1 MILQKD
7 RVYSLIVGNEN
18 GAVEI
23 NNLQIRFQVV
33 KTSNNKDKKNSAHV
47 EIFNLKEET
56 RKAFEEDYVRVSL
69 KVGYYHTEL
78 VELFAGE
85 VVNISNTKSNIKP
98 FNTRRRSTDLITK
111 LDIDEL
117 YSDMN
122 NRVVSHIVPAGQT
135 VGDAISAIVRDIPSV
150 TRQQMNGTAITRQL
164 VDGYPL
170 IGTPRQSL
178 DKISKEYGINWQI
191 DNGVLYVSDH
201 DGTFTDNRNSVPKIG
216 QLSGLIERPEYT
228 NPDRKRLK
236 KKDKKN
242 KSENT
247 LKFKILLNPTIV
259 AGSIIYL
266 DFENISGYYKVDEV
280 RHEGDF
286 RSDKWEST
294 IICSERI

>member
-98 FNTRRRSTDLITK
+98 FNTRRSNTD
-111 LDIDEL
+111 
-117 YSDMN
+117 
-122 NRVVSHIVPAGQT
+122 
-135 VGDAISAIVRDIPSV
+135 
-150 TRQQMNGTAITRQL
+150 
-164 VDGYPL
+164 
-170 IGTPRQSL
+170 
-178 DKISKEYGINWQI
+178 
-191 DNGVLYVSDH
+191 
-201 DGTFTDNRNSVPKIG
+201 
-216 QLSGLIERPEYT
+216 
-228 NPDRKRLK
+228 
-236 KKDKKN
+236 
-242 KSENT
+242 
-247 LKFKILLNPTIV
+247 
-259 AGSIIYL
+259 
-266 DFENISGYYKVDEV
+266 
-280 RHEGDF
+280 
-286 RSDKWEST
+286 
-294 IICSERI
+294 

>member
-98 FNTRRRSTDLITK
+98 FNTRRSGTDLITK

-122 NRVVSHIVPAGQT
+122 NRVVSYIVPAGQT

-170 IGTPRQSL
+170 VGTPRQNL

-191 DNGVLYVSDH
+191 DNGVLYISDH
-201 DGTFTDNRNSVPKIG
+201 DGAFTNDRNSVPKIG

>member
-178 DKISKEYGINWQI
+178 DKISKEYGIDWQI